1 LLNATFADG
10 GAVKVV
16 TTGRVDDEDPPGVDK
31 DGLVP
36 VLASSL
42 RRSTEE
48 DRCMLSHLLF
58 ERAAGKPEALRKFA
72 SATSSIS
79 LFGARINDFM
89 ACAPRWEADEPVFKS
104 TTSDI
109 SLAATT

>member
-1 LLNATFADG
+1 MSPLVSVALPTATFVDG

-31 DGLVP
+31 DGLVS

-48 DRCMLSHLLF
+48 DRCMLSDLLF
-58 ERAAGKPEALRKFA
+58 ERAAGKPEALRKFV
-72 SATSSIS
+72 SATSSLS
-79 LFGARINDFM
+79 LFGATVNDFI
-89 ACAPRWEADEPVFKS
+89 AY
-104 TTSDI
+104 
-109 SLAATT
+109 AAR